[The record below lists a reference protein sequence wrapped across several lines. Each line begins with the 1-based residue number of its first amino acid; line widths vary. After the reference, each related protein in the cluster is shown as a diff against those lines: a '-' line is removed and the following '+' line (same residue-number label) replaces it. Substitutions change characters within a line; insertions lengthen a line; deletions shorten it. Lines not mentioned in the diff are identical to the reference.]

1 MAEHVE
7 QHAAFGHHSADDQY
21 LETPPGS
28 TYEHTDAHVG
38 PMIKFA
44 IWLFI
49 SAVIV
54 QIGLAAMYWLLVRES
69 TERVDTQRYP
79 LAVNGPQRLPPEP
92 RLQQF
97 PRSELYEFRLKEDQ
111 QLHSYG
117 WVDKNSGTVHIPI
130 EDAMRLILERGAL
143 TMRPVDASKPPES
156 VDMFPSGSS
165 SGRVLEK
172 RRQ

>member
-1 MAEHVE
+1 MAEHV
-7 QHAAFGHHSADDQY
+7 QHHDVLAHHSADDQY
-21 LETPPGS
+21 LATPPGS

-38 PMIKFA
+38 PMITFA
-44 IWLFI
+44 IWLVV
-49 SAVIV
+49 SALIV
-54 QIGLAAMYWLLVRES
+54 HVGLAAMYWLLIRVA

-79 LAVNGPQRLPPEP
+79 LAVNGPPRLPAAP

-97 PRSELYEFRLKEDQ
+97 PSNELYEFRAKEDAE
-111 QLHSYG
+111 LNSYG

-130 EDAMRLILERGAL
+130 QDAMRLMLERGAL
-143 TMRPVDASKPPES
+143 ITRPVDPSAPPEPLD
-156 VDMFPSGSS
+156 VFPSDSS